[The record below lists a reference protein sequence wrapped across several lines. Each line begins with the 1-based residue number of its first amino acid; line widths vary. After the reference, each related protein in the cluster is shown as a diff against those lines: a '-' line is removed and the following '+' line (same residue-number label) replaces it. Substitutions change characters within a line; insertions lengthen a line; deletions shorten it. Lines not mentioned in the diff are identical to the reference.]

1 MRFRTLALGI
11 TAVGL
16 LAVGTAA
23 PSPAAEVKEFE
34 ATIAMPA
41 PVIANMT
48 AGSYETDAARQTCPE
63 GGAGDGVIYAFFDLK
78 GEYKHFFVSGP
89 DSTLNEPD
97 PTGGAVLTL
106 GTVNDYD
113 LDLYLFDAKCNEL
126 DVEGSIMNLN
136 GIGNGSVAGKKP
148 ARYAAVS
155 YHHGAPNISVLL
167 EASNSKIT
175 KK

>member
-23 PSPAAEVKEFE
+23 PSPAAEIKEFE

-41 PVIANMT
+41 PVVAYAS
-48 AGSYETDAARQTCPE
+48 AGTYGTDAARQTCPE
-63 GGAGDGVIYAFFDLK
+63 GGAGDGVIYAFFDLE

-89 DSTLNEPD
+89 DSTLNEGD
-97 PTGGAVLTL
+97 PSGQGL
-106 GTVNDYD
+106 GTFHDYD
-113 LDLYLFDAKCNEL
+113 LDLHLYDAKCNEL
-126 DVEGSIMNLN
+126 DTEGSINDLN
-136 GIGNGSVAGKKP
+136 GIGNGSVGGKKP

-155 YHHGAPNISVLL
+155 YHHGAPNIPILL
-167 EASNSKIT
+167 EASNQKIN